1 MLAQPL
7 GCGLAARKPWPTVVR
22 EARGQAMAMG
32 WLRRAPLWH
41 IGPGRVLEFFGNSL
55 KLLIR
60 ISTDADQ
67 LNQHKNRLPQFLLAK
82 NAAVSHHAGVV
93 QALKRGARFGQALAA
108 WFGRLF
114 SSASAP
120 EVGASCVRV
129 TTDRCSTRRDSYM
142 LRKILYAGL
151 LLLGCALFGCSAV
164 PVFAVPGIQAGAT
177 CMNCGVSS
185 YRVQALTQAPTCNGM
200 CAICSR

>member
-67 LNQHKNRLPQFLLAK
+67 LNQHKNRFPQFLLAK
-82 NAAVSHHAGVV
+82 NAGVSHHAGVV
-93 QALKRGARFGQALAA
+93 QALKRGARFGQALSGWLGGFMSFAFA
-108 WFGRLF
+108 
-114 SSASAP
+114 ASAVHKL
-120 EVGASCVRV
+120 EASCVGARP
-129 TTDRCSTRRDSYM
+129 D
-142 LRKILYAGL
+142 
-151 LLLGCALFGCSAV
+151 
-164 PVFAVPGIQAGAT
+164 GIQCQG
-177 CMNCGVSS
+177 
-185 YRVQALTQAPTCNGM
+185 
-200 CAICSR
+200 IH